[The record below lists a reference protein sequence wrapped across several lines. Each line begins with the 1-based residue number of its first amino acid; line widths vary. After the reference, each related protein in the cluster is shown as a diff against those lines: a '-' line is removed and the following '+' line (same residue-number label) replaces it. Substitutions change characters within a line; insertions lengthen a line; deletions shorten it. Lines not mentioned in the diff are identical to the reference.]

1 MPIKLGLM
9 IMRRR
14 PTALPNIKQQ
24 APTPAPTPAPVPAQQ
39 NGLTLRR
46 VMNAPK
52 TGCKSC
58 GG

>member
-1 MPIKLGLM
+1 MPVKLGLV
-9 IMRRR
+9 IARRQT
-14 PTALPNIKQQ
+14 TALPTIVQQ
-24 APTPAPTPAPVPAQQ
+24 VQVQTQSQAQQ

>member
-1 MPIKLGLM
+1 MPIKLGLV
-9 IMRRR
+9 IAKRENI
-14 PTALPNIKQQ
+14 ALLNVKQ
-24 APTPAPTPAPVPAQQ
+24 PVIEPPQQ
-39 NGLTLRR
+39 QQQPEQKGITLRR

>member
-1 MPIKLGLM
+1 MPVKLGLVM
-9 IMRRR
+9 MNRQPI
-14 PTALPNIKQQ
+14 NIQPQKPIQPSIQITDAPSQQ
-24 APTPAPTPAPVPAQQ
+24 QK
-39 NGLTLRR
+39 GLTLRR

>member
-1 MPIKLGLM
+1 MPIKLGLV
-9 IMRRR
+9 IAKRENI
-14 PTALPNIKQQ
+14 ALLNIKQ
-24 APTPAPTPAPVPAQQ
+24 PVVEPPQQ
-39 NGLTLRR
+39 QQQQQPEQKGITLRR